1 MCTIQCLRA
10 GCTYRVRARA
20 RNASGYS
27 SYSGA
32 SDAQTAPDR
41 PLAPEP
47 PVAAA
52 RSASSIS
59 VTWAPPQHDGGSAI
73 SAYRLELCRGDST
86 RTILHAYGSTRC
98 TCLHQVCLQGMTK
111 ASEFN
116 SSAAGSYRGLQVA
129 CLHIRDCIAE
139 LPCQGCG
146 RQCMYLFCRCP
157 TDRCQRCKAGAA
169 PV

>member
-1 MCTIQCLRA
+1 MCTVQCLRA

-20 RNASGYS
+20 RNTSGYS

-59 VTWAPPQHDGGSAI
+59 VTWAPPKHDGGSAI
-73 SAYRLELCRGDST
+73 SSYRLELCRGDNT
-86 RTILHAYGSTRC
+86 RMTVHAYTAHSCTR
-98 TCLHQVCLQGMTK
+98 
-111 ASEFN
+111 N
-116 SSAAGSYRGLQVA
+116 DLQV
-129 CLHIRDCIAE
+129 II
-139 LPCQGCG
+139 
-146 RQCMYLFCRCP
+146 
-157 TDRCQRCKAGAA
+157 KA
-169 PV
+169 